1 MSDYPDL
8 HIALSFAELCVIIN
22 ALAHYQHATQY
33 DCEARKASDLKE
45 RLELRGRRAGVLR
58 PIGGGD
64 AA

>member
-8 HIALSFAELCVIIN
+8 HIALTFSELCVILN
-22 ALAHYQHATQY
+22 ALDAYQQHAEY
-33 DCEARKASDLKE
+33 ECEARKAADVRD
-45 RLELRGRRAGVLR
+45 RLETRGRRAGVLR